1 MKIFDRWH
9 ELRARW
15 LAREVVRLSGGAIS
29 QDAALDRSRRIGP
42 IQWRAMG
49 PYALARSLALQL
61 IVEAASSDDL
71 DRLIA
76 QELRDPVFARAWGE
90 SEKELRRRERA
101 YRRRER
107 E

>member
-15 LAREVVRLSGGAIS
+15 LARMVIKISGGVIPL
-29 QDAALDRSRRIGP
+29 DVALDRSRRIGP

-49 PYALARSLALQL
+49 PHALARGLALQL
-61 IVEAASSDDL
+61 IVEAASSDEL

-90 SEKELRRRERA
+90 SEKELRRREKE
-101 YRRRER
+101 YRRRMR
-107 E
+107 